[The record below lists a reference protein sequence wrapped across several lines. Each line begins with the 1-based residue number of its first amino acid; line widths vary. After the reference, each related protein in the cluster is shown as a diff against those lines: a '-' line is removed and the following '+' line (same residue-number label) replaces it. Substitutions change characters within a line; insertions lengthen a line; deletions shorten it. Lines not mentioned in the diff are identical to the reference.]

1 MFPDYILVKYSCIF
15 RMYFL
20 SDLFL
25 PIFMVSLTIAELS
38 DRRQN
43 ISLTHNQRRSVMKI
57 SQCVTLFFNYQR
69 MNVKKKYV
77 TEL

>member
-1 MFPDYILVKYSCIF
+1 
-15 RMYFL
+15 
-20 SDLFL
+20 
-25 PIFMVSLTIAELS
+25 MVSLTIAELS